1 MRLFPLLLL
10 IIATLA
16 TAPVSAVTA
25 PARAPITDI
34 DRIVAVVNND
44 VITATELE
52 DRLAQTK
59 QQLTTQQIQLPP
71 QDVLRRQLLE
81 RLIVEDIQLQLAL
94 QTGIRVTDQDVER
107 AIESIAG
114 RNKMSVSA
122 LFDTVRQQGF
132 DRSAYRDQ
140 VRKQVTIQQLV
151 DREIISR
158 VSVSEGEIKIYLE
171 NSRARAQDAIEYD
184 VSHIYI
190 SLPETATTEQVTSAK
205 IRAEDVQRRVRGGE
219 DFARAAV
226 TYSQD
231 PNALTGGALGW
242 KSAGQ
247 LPELF
252 VSALAK
258 LSRGGISEVL
268 RGPNGFHIL
277 RLNDQRATSANEAP
291 IQQTHVRH
299 ILLRPSEIQSVRE
312 TTDRL
317 LEIRRRLN
325 AGEDFATL
333 AKTFSEDA
341 VSATNGGDLSWVSPS
356 QLVPTF
362 EQAMDRLAID
372 QISEP
377 VQTPFGLHLIQV
389 LERRQQT
396 AAGEREEATA
406 RRQIHTRKADDR
418 YEQWVRQLRD
428 EAYVEYL
435 LDDLN

>member
-184 VSHIYI
+184 VSHIYL
-190 SLPETATTEQVTSAK
+190 SLPETATTEQVAAAK
-205 IRAEDVQRRVRGGE
+205 IRADDIQRRVRAGE
-219 DFARAAV
+219 DFARTAV
-226 TYSQD
+226 TYSQG
-231 PNALTGGALGW
+231 PNALSGGKLGW

-247 LPELF
+247 LPGLF
-252 VSALAK
+252 VSAVAK
-258 LSRGGISEVL
+258 LAPGGISEVL